1 MKKNKET
8 NQRTILATEALLQ
21 EIIKSPDVFKNNN
34 VLVKALKSQGGLAKY
49 EDDERHIGV
58 VSVNTV
64 KTHSDLLF
72 DDGFDDG
79 RGGGFDVLRIN
90 ARDAIEKA
98 LKGKIKKS
106 NEESARQKL
115 AATEKTLTITQQ
127 SNFLLN
133 TVIKEMRAHL
143 KEMALQDW
151 TDEERLKHYK
161 DINKKIEAQLN
172 YVNYGEV

>member
-1 MKKNKET
+1 MKKNKEN
-8 NQRTILATEALLQ
+8 NQRTIQATEALLK
-21 EIIKSPDVFKNNN
+21 EVIKSPDEFKNNDG
-34 VLVKALKSQGGLAKY
+34 LVKSLKSQGGLASY
-49 EDDERHIGV
+49 VNAERHIDTI
-58 VSVNTV
+58 SINTV
-64 KTHSDLLF
+64 KSLSELLLG
-72 DDGFDDG
+72 DGFD
-79 RGGGFDVLRIN
+79 GFDKLRIN

-115 AATEKTLTITQQ
+115 ASTEKKLAITQQ

-143 KEMALQDW
+143 KAMALQDW
-151 TDEERLKHYK
+151 TDEERLKSYK
-161 DINKKIEAQLN
+161 DINKKVEAQLN